1 MSPRAWPRG
10 LREVTKTR
18 FGIGCHAQ
26 IPPLRYRSG
35 RDDKKKNNAPQN
47 DEKKG
52 RNKQEENLFL
62 LSGVKNLKV
71 LLEIA

>member
-1 MSPRAWPRG
+1 MRRF
-10 LREVTKTR
+10 LRFAIAPVGMTR
-18 FGIGCHAQ
+18 
-26 IPPLRYRSG
+26 
-35 RDDKKKNNAPQN
+35 KKNNAPQN